1 MTTIVYTRHAAEK
14 LGEQEPKRLGITK
27 TIIEKTVLKPERVDT
42 ADESVC
48 IAMGTLS
55 DRLTLCVVYR
65 EDDDGIHIITFF
77 PARKGRYESKVLS

>member
-27 TIIEKTVLKPERVDT
+27 AIIEKVVLKPERIDT
-42 ADESVC
+42 ADEPVR
-48 IAMGTLS
+48 IAMGSLS
-55 DRLTLCVVYR
+55 ERLTLCVVYR
-65 EDDDGIHIITFF
+65 KDGEGIHIITFF